1 MGYDQVGNAETLSVM
16 QVQIDPVAEQGVDDA
31 AAIPDRDQSGALAR
45 GTAVPPGETP
55 PFVEGDA
62 GIVQANQ
69 RVGRGGALPTH
80 WNCLELFGRVSTHRL
95 RLR

>member
-1 MGYDQVGNAETLSVM
+1 
-16 QVQIDPVAEQGVDDA
+16 
-31 AAIPDRDQSGALAR
+31 
-45 GTAVPPGETP
+45 
-55 PFVEGDA
+55 
-62 GIVQANQ
+62 VQANQ